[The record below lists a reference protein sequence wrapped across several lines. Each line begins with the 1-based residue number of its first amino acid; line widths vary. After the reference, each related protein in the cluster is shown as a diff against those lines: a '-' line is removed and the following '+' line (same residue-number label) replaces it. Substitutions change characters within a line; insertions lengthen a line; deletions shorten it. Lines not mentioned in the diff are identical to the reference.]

1 MPKRKSVETLKA
13 LAIRMIF
20 SSPSLSVFPVRNRLS
35 KLSPQPIFS
44 ARSVWDTLWYFI
56 RSAMRSRTVPGK
68 KVFAI
73 AYVPLSSVGFL
84 IYFPLRILASAGFSA
99 SAGIIQRLPA
109 RCAPVMRP
117 SLQRTFT
124 RRWEMPH
131 FSAASKVDRYF
142 IRIRPPSPKLTL
154 LYSISGIIS
163 RHIL

>member
-1 MPKRKSVETLKA
+1 MPRRKSVETLKT
-13 LAIRMIF
+13 LAMRIMF

-56 RSAMRSRTVPGK
+56 RSAIRSRTVPGK
-68 KVFAI
+68 KVSAI

-142 IRIRPPSPKLTL
+142 ICSQPPS
-154 LYSISGIIS
+154 
-163 RHIL
+163 